1 MTGIARLRT
10 LVHHATDQGSVRGID
25 NFPLFIK
32 DADLFNALLP
42 ADGVNDIVNM
52 VPAVKEHVE
61 LGAVFDHLTQLL
73 SVEPDPGQIGALLGS
88 DDEEGKYTHNGYGY
102 TSQRNQL
109 VTDFIFHVAFQ
120 RYNDSFSSG

>member
-10 LVHHATDQGSVRGID
+10 LVDHATDQGSVRGID

-73 SVEPDPGQIGALLGS
+73 GVEPDPGQIGALLGS
-88 DDEEGKYTHNGYGY
+88 DDEKRE
-102 TSQRNQL
+102 
-109 VTDFIFHVAFQ
+109 
-120 RYNDSFSSG
+120 